1 VCAYSRSVR
10 GAFLCPP
17 AMVLG
22 LLWLATLTKLGG
34 AAYLL
39 TSTTAP
45 RRAHSRAVSLSAAA
59 SNRGVPPYPAVL
71 A

>member
-1 VCAYSRSVR
+1 VCANSRSVR
-10 GAFLCPP
+10 GACLCPP
-17 AMVLG
+17 AMALG
-22 LLWLATLTKLGG
+22 LLWLATLTKSGG
-34 AAYLL
+34 AAYVL

-45 RRAHSRAVSLSAAA
+45 RQDHSRAVSQSAAA